1 MPKQLTDINDIVLNG
16 IYDAFDLGFT
26 TGAVGEQLAQSEEM
40 IRLQGIIHNLEENNT
55 SLQGHLDRV
64 KESRV
69 NLREMLDQEHGGRLT
84 LQATIDAQEEDKVIL
99 RNLLDIQVAEKLR
112 LETRIDDLEDRNTSL
127 EHSLKADL
135 AIMEAQDAYIA
146 SLQESLATIHNLTT

>member
-64 KESRV
+64 EESRV
-69 NLREMLDQEHGGRLT
+69 NLREML
-84 LQATIDAQEEDKVIL
+84 DAQEEDKVIL